1 LIAEKEVDFVFNTGV
16 IAELAKD
23 IKAPPDAITRFGDNI
38 RSAVRA
44 YFAERARTNWKA
56 IGKQIGD
63 LDRLVNRADHAESL
77 MGEAEKIRQRAME
90 SGQSSAGVAAIK
102 EKGVLSGE
110 RSDAAAARLAACIGS
125 VDQAT
130 RNWLE
135 RCARRPL
142 SFPPSDEIK
151 DRRTRKRAIS
161 RLQSILSCGRKFV
174 KGRRRPGGK
183 QSRTT
188 SQSVLR
194 VPKSSQGRPIDLA
207 ARELVQHLALAYA
220 EATGRRPPL
229 RVNLRSQ
236 GPFFRLV
243 SRCFK
248 EARITA
254 GSVVELI
261 NEREIQRKK
270 LERLH
275 HWRSKRY
282 GISKK

>member
-1 LIAEKEVDFVFNTGV
+1 MSSAEAGRPLIAAKEIDRIFNAGV
-16 IAELAKD
+16 IAEMAID
-23 IKAPPDAITRFGDNI
+23 IKAPPDAVTRFGDNV

-56 IGKQIGD
+56 IAKRIGD
-63 LDRLVNRADHAESL
+63 LYRLTDRADRGSET
-77 MGEAEKIRQRAME
+77 
-90 SGQSSAGVAAIK
+90 
-102 EKGVLSGE
+102 
-110 RSDAAAARLAACIGS
+110 AAARLAGRTGS

-135 RCARRPL
+135 RCARRKL
-142 SFPPSDEIK
+142 SFPSSDEIM
-151 DRRTRKRAIS
+151 DHRTRKQAIG
-161 RLQSILSCGRKFV
+161 RLRSILSYGQEQV
-174 KGRRRPGGK
+174 KGRRRPSGK
-183 QSRTT
+183 RSRP
-188 SQSVLR
+188 SFKPWLR
-194 VPKSSQGRPIDLA
+194 LPHSSRGRPRDLA

-220 EATGRRPPL
+220 EATGRRPPH
-229 RVNLRSQ
+229 RVNSRSQ

-243 SRCFK
+243 RRCFK

-282 GISKK
+282 GISKNRF

>member
-1 LIAEKEVDFVFNTGV
+1 MSPAEAGPPLIAEKEVDFVFNEGF

-23 IKAPPDAITRFGDNI
+23 IKAPPHAVTRFRDNV
-38 RSAVRA
+38 RSAMRA

-63 LDRLVNRADHAESL
+63 LDRLVGRADRDTEP
-77 MGEAEKIRQRAME
+77 
-90 SGQSSAGVAAIK
+90 
-102 EKGVLSGE
+102 
-110 RSDAAAARLAACIGS
+110 AAARLADCIGS
-125 VDQAT
+125 IDQAT
-130 RNWLE
+130 QNWLE
-135 RCARRPL
+135 RCAYGLLP
-142 SFPPSDEIK
+142 FPSWDEIR
-151 DRRTRKRAIS
+151 DRGTRKRAIS
-161 RLQSILSCGRKFV
+161 RLRRILSCGRKFV

-194 VPKSSQGRPIDLA
+194 VPKSSRGRPVDLA
-207 ARELVQHLALAYA
+207 ARELVQQLALTYT
-220 EATGRRPPL
+220 EATGRPPPR

-254 GSVVELI
+254 GSVVKLI

-270 LERLH
+270 LKRLH
-275 HWRSKRY
+275 YWRSNHY